1 MKRRITVAVI
11 ALLSAQVA
19 AQKKYPQTNNSVK
32 PTTAQ
37 TRWNSAEKR
46 DNLLA
51 KSLVKNLEFR
61 NIGPTSV
68 SGRITDVE
76 VNPENPEEFY
86 AAYASGGL
94 WYTDNAGSTFTP
106 VFDHQAV
113 MTIGDIA
120 VDWKSGTVWVGTGES
135 NSSRSSY
142 AGMGIYKSSDKGKTW
157 QNTGLRDS
165 HHIGR
170 IIINPNN
177 ANEVWVAAVG
187 HLYST
192 NTERGVF
199 KTTDGG
205 TTWSKV
211 LYLDPETGAID
222 LQLNPKNPNELYAA
236 MWNRTRKAWNFNG
249 NGATSGIYKTTDGGQ
264 KWQLISGEASGFP
277 TGAGNGRIG
286 LAVYPQNPEIL
297 YAIIDN
303 WDKRPAS
310 EGDVTTKKT
319 LDAARIK
326 NISREEF
333 MDLDENE
340 LNQYL
345 TDAGFPEQYTA
356 KKLKQLIQ
364 QNKIRIQDVYNYT
377 HNGNNDLF
385 ENQIHGAEVYR
396 SDNGGTTWRKTH
408 TKDLDGLFYTYGY
421 YFAQIW
427 VSPKNPDKLYVGG
440 VPIVRSDDGGKT
452 FKDINADNVHSDHH
466 ALWINPKNDKIII
479 NGNDGGLN
487 MSYDSGR
494 SWRKLNPIPVSQ
506 LYDVDYDLAKPY
518 NVYAGMQ
525 DNGVWYGPSTNKF
538 NSQDG
543 MFYGGDNFKYL
554 MGGDGM
560 QTRVDW
566 RDNET
571 LYTGFQFGNYFRIN
585 KKTGE
590 RKFLEMPREI
600 GEPALRFNWEAPF
613 NISRH
618 GQDILYF
625 GGQYVFRS
633 MDKGDT
639 WTKISPDL
647 TRNLPQG
654 NVPFSTLTT
663 IEESPMRFGLLY
675 AGTDDGLIHVS
686 KDGGYTWQKIM
697 DRPGLWV
704 SQIVPSKYS
713 ENRVY
718 ATLTG
723 YREDHFSPYVYLSED
738 FGKTWRLIG
747 NDLPAEPVNVIRE
760 DPANQDLLYVGTDNG
775 VYLSLDRGKSFMSA
789 NNRWLPNV
797 AVHDLK
803 IHHTENELIVG
814 THGRSVYI
822 ADVKP
827 LQQLTPENLAK
838 NLIIFSLNDIK
849 FNKNW
854 GKSTSNFTNIKE
866 PEYLI
871 QFYSK
876 NEGVATL
883 NIYDVKGTLLNTLKQ
898 QADAGLNSFRYNY
911 QIDAKNASAIKSR
924 KADSGN
930 YYLTPGKYTLEI
942 CINGTCEKKDV
953 EIKENK
959 PRSRRDVPQGETTP
973 GEMRQWR
980 REVGFQKTL

>member
-1 MKRRITVAVI
+1 MKRSIAVAAI
-11 ALLSAQVA
+11 ALFAAQAA
-19 AQKKYPQTNNSVK
+19 AQKKQPQIGHTLK

-37 TRWNSAEKR
+37 LRWNSVVQR
-46 DNLLA
+46 DKLLD
-51 KSLVKNLEFR
+51 KSLVKNLEFW

-76 VNPENPEEFY
+76 VNPDKPEEFY

-94 WYTDNAGSTFTP
+94 WYTDNAGTTFTP
-106 VFDHQAV
+106 VFDHEAV

-120 VDWKSGTVWVGTGES
+120 VDWQSGTIWVGTGES

-142 AGMGIYKSSDKGKTW
+142 AGMGVYKSTDKGKTW
-157 QNTGLRDS
+157 QNTGLKDS

-170 IIINPNN
+170 IIINPTNPD
-177 ANEVWVAAVG
+177 EVWVAAMG
-187 HLYST
+187 HLYSS

-205 TTWSKV
+205 RNWSKV
-211 LYLDPETGAID
+211 LYLDPDTGAID
-222 LQLNPKNPNELYAA
+222 LQINPKNPNELYAA
-236 MWNRTRKAWNFNG
+236 TWNRIRKAWNFVG
-249 NGATSGIYKTTDGGQ
+249 NGATSGIYKSVDGGK
-264 KWQLISGEASGFP
+264 KWQLMSGESSGFP
-277 TGAGNGRIG
+277 SGAGNGRIG
-286 LAVYPQNPEIL
+286 LAIYPQNPEIL

-303 WDKRPAS
+303 WDRRPSKTEDAIKS
-310 EGDVTTKKT
+310 T
-319 LDAARIK
+319 LDAARMK

-340 LNQYL
+340 LNDYL
-345 TDAGFPEQYTA
+345 TNSGFPEHYTA
-356 KKLKQLIQ
+356 KKLKQLVQ
-364 QNKIRIQDVYNYT
+364 QNKIRVQDIYNYT

-385 ENQIHGAEVYR
+385 ESQIQGAEVYR
-396 SDNGGTTWRKTH
+396 SDDGGKHWRRTH

-427 VSPKNPDKLYVGG
+427 VSPKNPDRVYVGG
-440 VPIVRSDDGGKT
+440 VPIIRSDDGGKT
-452 FKDINADNVHSDHH
+452 FKDINAENVHADHH
-466 ALWINPKNDKIII
+466 SLWINPKNDKILI

-487 MSYDSGR
+487 MSYDSGK

-518 NVYAGMQ
+518 NVYVGMQ
-525 DNGVWYGPSTNKF
+525 DNGVWYGPSSNRF
-538 NSQDG
+538 NVEDG
-543 MFYGGDNFKYL
+543 MFHGGDNFKYL

-618 GQDILYF
+618 SQDILYF

-633 MDKGDT
+633 MDKGDN

-663 IEESPMRFGLLY
+663 VEESPVRFGLLY
-675 AGTDDGLIHVS
+675 AGSDDGLLHVS
-686 KDGGYTWQKIM
+686 KDGGYTWQKVM

-704 SQIVPSKYS
+704 SQVVPSRYA

-718 ATLTG
+718 AALNG
-723 YREDHFSPYVYLSED
+723 YREDHFNSYIYVSED
-738 FGKTWRLIG
+738 FGKTWTQIG
-747 NDLPAEPVNVIRE
+747 KELPAEPVNVLRE
-760 DPANQDLLYVGTDNG
+760 DPKNPDLLYTGTDNG
-775 VYLSLDRGKSFMSA
+775 LYISLDRGKSFMSS

-827 LQQLTPENLAK
+827 LQQLTAENLAK
-838 NLIIFSLNDIK
+838 NLIVFELKEIK
-849 FNKNW
+849 FSKNW
-854 GKSTSNFTNIKE
+854 GKSTSNFSPIRE
-866 PEYLI
+866 PEYTI
-871 QFYSK
+871 QYYSK
-876 NEGVATL
+876 ESGTATL
-883 NIYDVKGTLLNTLKQ
+883 NVYDQHGTLLKTATQN
-898 QADAGLNSFRYNY
+898 ADAGLNTFRYNY
-911 QIDAKNASAIKSR
+911 QVDPNNASAIKSR

-930 YYLTPGKYTLEI
+930 YYLTPGKYALEV
-942 CINGTCEKKDV
+942 CINGSCEKKDV

-959 PRSRRDVPQGETTP
+959 PRSRKDVPQGDTTP
-973 GEMRQWR
+973 GEMRMWR
-980 REVGFQKTL
+980 KEAGFQKTL